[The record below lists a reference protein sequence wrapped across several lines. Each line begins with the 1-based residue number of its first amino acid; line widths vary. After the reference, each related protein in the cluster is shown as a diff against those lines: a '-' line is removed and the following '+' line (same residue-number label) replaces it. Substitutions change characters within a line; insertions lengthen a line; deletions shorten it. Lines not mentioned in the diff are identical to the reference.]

1 MARSLLARAAK
12 LVAALLAVS
21 WISGCQ
27 GASSSSGLTAML
39 RVEGAQVRPGRITDA
54 PEDQAAATV
63 SGLTNGSNLIFP
75 GIQGRAVSGKVGP
88 EATAVA
94 IGLAKDNAFWILP
107 AAGHDSVRPDLLNF
121 TAQLDFS
128 PELADS
134 GVVEQGSNGH
144 LVVPVTFRAMTQN
157 GSLGPSIILGLT
169 LLSNEPSG
177 SLVISL
183 RWDAPVD
190 FDLRVLAPSPDG
202 TSTVEIWSK
211 HGSNLLPD
219 TGSGLPA
226 DEQGAVGSLD
236 FDSNADCAIDGRDQ
250 ENVVW
255 QSVPPAGHYVVRVDA
270 FSLCGQVSAEWE
282 AQATYNGQPL
292 TKTDGNPADVF
303 GVATDAATRGDHG
316 AGAGVRAFEFDL
328 QFQSQ

>member
-1 MARSLLARAAK
+1 MARPVVKS
-12 LVAALLAVS
+12 VAALLAVS

-39 RVEGAQVRPGRITDA
+39 RVEGAQVRPGHITDA

-63 SGLTNGSNLIFP
+63 SGLTSGSNLIYP
-75 GIQGRAVSGKVGP
+75 AIQGRGVSGKVGP
-88 EATAVA
+88 GATAVA

-107 AAGHDSVRPDLLNF
+107 AGSHDTTSPDLLNF
-121 TAQLDFS
+121 SAQLDFS
-128 PELADS
+128 PDLAGS
-134 GVVEQGSNGH
+134 SVVEQDSKGNP
-144 LVVPVTFRAMTQN
+144 VVPITFRAVTQD
-157 GSLGPSIILGLT
+157 GRLGPSLILGMT
-169 LLSNEPSG
+169 VLSNEPSG

-190 FDLRVLAPSPDG
+190 FDLRVLAPLPDG

-211 HGSNLLPD
+211 HASNVPLD
-219 TGSGLPA
+219 TNSALPA
-226 DEQGAVGSLD
+226 DQQGAVGSLD
-236 FDSNADCAIDGRDQ
+236 FDSNAGCNIDGRDQ

-255 QSVPPAGHYVVRVDA
+255 QGLPPAGHYVVRVDA

-303 GVATDAATRGDHG
+303 GIATDAATRGDHG

-328 QFQSQ
+328 QFQQQ

>member
-1 MARSLLARAAK
+1 
-12 LVAALLAVS
+12 
-21 WISGCQ
+21 
-27 GASSSSGLTAML
+27 ML
-39 RVEGAQVRPGRITDA
+39 RVEGAQVRPGHITDA

-255 QSVPPAGHYVVRVDA
+255 QRRAAGWP
-270 FSLCGQVSAEWE
+270 LCGSRRRLLAVRPGFGRLGSRGHLQWPTPD
-282 AQATYNGQPL
+282 Q
-292 TKTDGNPADVF
+292 DGREPGRRLWCRDRC
-303 GVATDAATRGDHG
+303 GHPRRPWRRGG
-316 AGAGVRAFEFDL
+316 SPRV
-328 QFQSQ
+328 

>member
-1 MARSLLARAAK
+1 MARPLLARGMKWGAS
-12 LVAALLAVS
+12 LLAVS

-39 RVEGAQVRPGRITDA
+39 RVEGAQVRAGRITDA
-54 PEDQAAATV
+54 PEDQATATV
-63 SGLTNGSNLIFP
+63 SGLTSGSNLIYP
-75 GIQGRAVSGKVGP
+75 GIQGRGVSGKVGP
-88 EATAVA
+88 GATAVA
-94 IGLAKDNAFWILP
+94 IGLAHDNAFWTIPAGLP
-107 AAGHDSVRPDLLNF
+107 DSTSPDLLNF
-121 TAQLDFS
+121 SAQLDFS
-128 PELADS
+128 PDLAGS
-134 GVVEQGSNGH
+134 SVVEQDSKGNS
-144 LVVPVTFRAMTQN
+144 VVPITFRAVTQN
-157 GSLGPSIILGLT
+157 GRLGPSLILGMT
-169 LLSNEPSG
+169 VLSNEASG

-211 HGSNLLPD
+211 HASNVPLD

-250 ENVVW
+250 EDVVW
-255 QSVPPAGHYVVRVDA
+255 QGLPPTGHYVVRVDA

-303 GVATDAATRGDHG
+303 GIATDAATRGDHG

-328 QFQSQ
+328 QFQQQ